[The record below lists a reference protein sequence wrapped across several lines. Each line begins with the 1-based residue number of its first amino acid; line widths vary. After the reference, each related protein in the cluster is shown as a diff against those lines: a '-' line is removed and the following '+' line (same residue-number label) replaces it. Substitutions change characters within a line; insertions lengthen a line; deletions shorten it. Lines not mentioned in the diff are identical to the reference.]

1 MDIVPNELFLKCIIS
16 DLSKTRHL
24 VTSIVL
30 SFMLQENIENDI
42 NKVNIKDELEKAVAD
57 VNAMNQWDDMQARFE
72 TMEPLN

>member
-1 MDIVPNELFLKCIIS
+1 
-16 DLSKTRHL
+16 
-24 VTSIVL
+24 
-30 SFMLQENIENDI
+30 MLQENIENDI